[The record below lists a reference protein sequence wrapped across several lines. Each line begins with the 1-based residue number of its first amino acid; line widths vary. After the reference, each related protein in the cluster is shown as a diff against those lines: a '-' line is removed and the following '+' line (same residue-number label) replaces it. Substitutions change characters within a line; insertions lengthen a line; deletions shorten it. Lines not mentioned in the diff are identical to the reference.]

1 MLEMA
6 GTSVAP
12 PECTARLIPYVFFF
26 FESWQV
32 MFILTVNPPNRDISG
47 DKSDEDG
54 DGDKAKEKGKGRDDN
69 DLYEDGEEEDE
80 DEGGDVDGNIF
91 FVTVNLF

>member
-1 MLEMA
+1 
-6 GTSVAP
+6 
-12 PECTARLIPYVFFF
+12 
-26 FESWQV
+26 

-47 DKSDEDG
+47 DK
-54 DGDKAKEKGKGRDDN
+54 AKERGKGRDDN
-69 DLYEDGEEEDE
+69 DLYEDGEDEEEEEEEQEEE